1 VVPRRSLLKTLGL
14 ALVPVR
20 ILLQYITTAVAALA
34 LVGCASPPP
43 RAPLPEALA
52 PQAEVPGI
60 PMARYWADEVPP
72 GFRDWLA
79 LPDDVLV
86 ARFGGIMDRRHH
98 YLLVSGGG
106 GDGAFGAGLLVGWTS
121 TGRRPEFQIVTGIS
135 TGAIIAPFAF
145 LGSAYD
151 PTLRELYTSFGS
163 DDLVR
168 RRGLFE
174 VLRSDSAFSTE
185 PLARL
190 LERYV
195 GDAEIAAIAAE
206 GRKGRSLLIGTTN
219 LDAARPVIWDITQIA
234 LSGLPSAKRLIH
246 DVIRASTAI
255 PGAFPP
261 VLIKVEAN
269 GLHYD
274 EMHVDGGVT
283 SQLFLGPTGL
293 EWLRIAERL
302 RVEGPAQLYL
312 IRNAK
317 LSPRWEPVSLRLA
330 PILSRTVSSLI
341 RTQGIGD
348 LAQIYLTAE
357 RAGMGFN
364 LASVPD
370 DFNLNP
376 SELFDPEYMRA
387 LFERGVAAGHDE
399 TSWMRPGH

>member
-1 VVPRRSLLKTLGL
+1 M

-20 ILLQYITTAVAALA
+20 ILLQFIMAAVAALA
-34 LVGCASPPP
+34 MAGCASAPP
-43 RAPLPEALA
+43 RAPLPQALA
-52 PQAEVPGI
+52 PQAEIPGI
-60 PMARYWADEVPP
+60 PMARYWADQVPP
-72 GFRDWLA
+72 GFREWLD
-79 LPDDVLV
+79 LPEDVLV
-86 ARFGGIMDRRHH
+86 ARFGGIMDRPHH

-121 TGRRPEFQIVTGIS
+121 TGHRPEFQIVTGIS

-151 PTLRELYTSFGS
+151 PTLRELYTSFES

-174 VLRSDSAFSTE
+174 LLRGDSAFSTE
-185 PLARL
+185 PLAGL
-190 LERYV
+190 LERYL

-219 LDAARPVIWDITQIA
+219 LDAARPVIWDITRIA
-234 LSGLPSAKRLIH
+234 MSGVPGAKRLIH

-261 VLIKVEAN
+261 VLFKVEAN
-269 GLHYD
+269 GVRYD

-293 EWLRIAERL
+293 EWRRIAERL
-302 RVEGPAQLYL
+302 RVEGPPQLYL
-312 IRNAK
+312 IRNSQ
-317 LSPRWEPVSLRLA
+317 LSPRWEAVSPRVA
-330 PILSRTVSSLI
+330 PIVTRTISSLI

-357 RAGMGFN
+357 RSGMGFN
-364 LASVPD
+364 LARVPA
-370 DFNLNP
+370 DFDLEPN
-376 SELFDPEYMRA
+376 ELFDPEYMRA
-387 LFERGVAAGHDE
+387 LFERGVAAGRDE
-399 TSWMRPGH
+399 TSWIRQGALTASPGGGK

>member
-1 VVPRRSLLKTLGL
+1 MTDGLTLVHRNIARRL
-14 ALVPVR
+14 
-20 ILLQYITTAVAALA
+20 VAAA
-34 LVGCASPPP
+34 AAAVVLVGCAAAPS
-43 RAPLPEALA
+43 RAPLPQALA
-52 PQAEVPGI
+52 PQAAVPGI
-60 PMARYWADEVPP
+60 PMARYWADQVPP
-72 GFRDWLA
+72 GFREWLD
-79 LPDDVLV
+79 LPEDVLV
-86 ARFGGIMDRRHH
+86 ARFGGIMNRPHH

-106 GDGAFGAGLLVGWTS
+106 DDGAFGAGLLVGWTA

-145 LGSAYD
+145 LGPAYD

-163 DDLVR
+163 DDLIR

-174 VLRSDSAFSTE
+174 VLRGDSAFSTE
-185 PLARL
+185 PFARL
-190 LERYV
+190 LERYL
-195 GDAEIAAIAAE
+195 GDAEVAAIAAE

-219 LDAARPVIWDITQIA
+219 LDAARPVIWDITRIA
-234 LSGLPSAKRLIH
+234 MSGVPGAKGLIH

-261 VLIKVEAN
+261 VLFKVEAK
-269 GLHYD
+269 GVRYD

-293 EWLRIAERL
+293 EWRKIAERL

-312 IRNAK
+312 IRNSK
-317 LSPRWEPVSLRLA
+317 LSPRWEPVSPRVA
-330 PILSRTVSSLI
+330 PIVARTISSLI

-364 LASVPD
+364 LARVPA
-370 DFNLNP
+370 DFDLEP
-376 SELFDPEYMRA
+376 DELFDPEYMRA
-387 LFERGVAAGHDE
+387 LFERGVAAGRDE
-399 TSWMRPGH
+399 NSWIRQGH